1 MDNYEDIRFEVNEG
15 VAVITLDRPDHLNA
29 YSGKMGIELGNAY
42 RFCDQEDTVRAVVL
56 TGSGNAFCAGA
67 DMSTG
72 EDTFA
77 KQDNSDFSAAGVD
90 PPAWQ
95 VRKPVIAAM
104 NGHAVGIGLTLALQ
118 CDLRIV
124 ANEGKYGILQVRRGV
139 MPDAYSHWTLPRL
152 VGMERAADLLLT
164 GRKITGMEAAQ
175 MGIAGKSV
183 PANEVLGAAL
193 AIARDIAI
201 NTSPLSVAITKRL
214 LWESPN
220 LTWQDVGHRE
230 TDLHHHLMGRPDAI
244 EGAVA
249 WLEHRPPRW
258 SSSVNEDWPE

>member
-1 MDNYEDIRFEVNEG
+1 
-15 VAVITLDRPDHLNA
+15 
-29 YSGKMGIELGNAY
+29 MGIELGDAY
-42 RFCDQEDTVRAVVL
+42 RFCDQEDTVRAVVI

-67 DMSTG
+67 DMSAG

-77 KQDNSDFSAAGVD
+77 KQDDADFSAAGVD
-90 PPAWQ
+90 PPAWL

-118 CDLRIV
+118 CDIRIV

-175 MGIAGKSV
+175 MGIASKSL
-183 PANEVLGAAL
+183 PADEVLGAAL
-193 AIARDIAI
+193 AIAHDIAI
-201 NTSPLSVAITKRL
+201 NTSPLSVALTKRL
-214 LWESPN
+214 LWQSPN
-220 LTWQDVGHRE
+220 LTWQEVGRRE

-258 SSSVNEDWPE
+258 SSSVNEDWSE